1 MLGCEM
7 SRPPRRSGA
16 GPSPAAA
23 GPALSTPLKNPGPPE
38 APASASDAAL
48 PADAKP
54 ADAREKPRIVR
65 RSQEERRDSSRS
77 RLLSAA
83 FELIGERGFRGT
95 SFAAIAVRAGYS
107 PSLVS
112 HNFGSKE
119 GLLAELVRRMIHRW
133 GTDVREPAVEARTGT
148 AALAATARAHRQALE
163 HSAPA
168 TRALYMLF
176 FESLIDAPELRANL
190 AQLDE
195 HLRRSTERMLQAAV
209 EAGTARADLDV
220 AAHAALFLAA
230 LRGITLQWM
239 MDPAALDLERVYAS
253 LDALFERGVR

>member
-1 MLGCEM
+1 M
-7 SRPPRRSGA
+7 SRPPPASGA
-16 GPSPAAA
+16 GPSPGA
-23 GPALSTPLKNPGPPE
+23 GEPALATTFEKTGESGGPEGVPGSSE
-38 APASASDAAL
+38 ASA
-48 PADAKP
+48 
-54 ADAREKPRIVR
+54 EKPGGTRDKPRLVR

-112 HNFGSKE
+112 HSFGSKE
-119 GLLAELVRRMIHRW
+119 GLLAELVRRMMHSW
-133 GTDVREPAVEARTGT
+133 GTNVRNPAVEARTGS
-148 AALAATARAHRQALE
+148 AALAATAQAHRQALE
-163 HSAPA
+163 QSAPGM
-168 TRALYMLF
+168 RALYMLF
-176 FESLIDAPELRANL
+176 FESLIDAPELRTNF

-195 HLRRSTERMLQAAV
+195 HLRQSTERMLQAAV

-220 AAHAALFLAA
+220 RAHAALFLAA

-253 LDALFERGVR
+253 LDALFERGLR